1 MVGLRVLL
9 WKAISIL
16 DLRGAVKDWGA
27 DNAPGHGDEK
37 APRSGALKKA
47 WSVYPRS
54 IRSPLA
60 KKYAESRM
68 RKAPQ
73 ARTMPR

>member
-9 WKAISIL
+9 CKATSIL

-27 DNAPGHGDEK
+27 DNAPEHGDEK

-47 WSVYPRS
+47 WTAYPRS
-54 IRSPLA
+54 IRRLLA
-60 KKYAESRM
+60 KKYAESKM